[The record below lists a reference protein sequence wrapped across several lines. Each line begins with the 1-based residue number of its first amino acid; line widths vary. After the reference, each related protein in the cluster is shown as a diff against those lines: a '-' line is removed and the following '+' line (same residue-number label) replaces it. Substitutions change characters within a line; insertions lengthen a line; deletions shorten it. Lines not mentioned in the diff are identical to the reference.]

1 MDSVPSET
9 WGEIAVHVA
18 LDIDKY
24 CWRLVCRTFAA
35 CLPRPRN
42 DYFAERRFGKDRAA
56 DAALEYGSMA
66 QIMLFTHHASKEPF
80 KILCTR
86 GDAGLF
92 RNYYDEH
99 PNVGCE
105 IADSAIITLYPTTIP
120 MAKLLVELYGRLP
133 DHQIQ
138 VARADFEL
146 WALLHP
152 LAGPLDYAREF
163 DSVVSVLP
171 RRVRDLDKKID
182 ILLPLVPARHV
193 PIWLHS
199 AHAPHVFERLM
210 PLYRE
215 RIASLTV
222 PACSWWTNLVAV
234 RWLRS
239 IVDDDGRL
247 RAAVS
252 EVHQTPPDV
261 LQYLLVEGLVDASAI
276 DWYMHMWNHIG
287 APLAFLRQ
295 WVPANTLPDF
305 SLQLLFLG
313 DKEGRLWKH
322 YTGIL
327 DEARKVAVFPPLYW
341 REYPDIYKCPWL
353 VDVVR
358 IYLSL
363 GYPLPTGC
371 YVRVQGTVSP
381 DEERFYQF
389 ATNCCVSL
397 AQYLQLRLAGVHLPP
412 ICLPL
417 CDKPMKIQ
425 YHENGE
431 AGEQVLV
438 SC

>member
-9 WGEIAVHVA
+9 WGEIAVHIA

-24 CWRLVCRTFAA
+24 CWRLVCKTFAA

-42 DYFAERRFGKDRAA
+42 DYLEVLRFGKDRAA

-66 QIMLFTHHASKEPF
+66 QIMLFTHHASKVPF
-80 KILCTR
+80 EILCTR

-92 RNYYDEH
+92 RQYYDEH
-99 PNVGCE
+99 PTVGRE
-105 IADSAIITLYPTTIP
+105 IADSGILALYPTTIP
-120 MAKLLVELYGRLP
+120 MSKLLVELYGYLP
-133 DHQIQ
+133 DHPIC

-146 WALLHP
+146 WALMHP
-152 LAGPLDYAREF
+152 FAGPLDYAKEF
-163 DSVVSVLP
+163 DSVVSLRP

-182 ILLPLVPARHV
+182 ILLPLLPARHV
-193 PIWLHS
+193 PMWLHS
-199 AHAPHVFERLM
+199 AHAPHVFERLA

-215 RIASLTV
+215 RIASLRV
-222 PACSWWTNLVAV
+222 PPCSWWTNLVAV

-239 IVDDDGRL
+239 IVADDDRF

-276 DWYMHMWNHIG
+276 DWYMHMRTHIG

-295 WVPANTLPDF
+295 WVPANTLPDIA
-305 SLQLLFLG
+305 LQLLFIG
-313 DKEGRLWKH
+313 DKAGVLWKH
-322 YTGIL
+322 YVGIL
-327 DEARKVAVFPPLYW
+327 EEARKVVVFPPPYW
-341 REYPDIYKCPWL
+341 REYPDIYTRLWL

-363 GYPLPTGC
+363 GYPLPNGC
-371 YVRVQGTVSP
+371 YVRVQDTVSP

-389 ATNCCVSL
+389 ASNCCVAL
-397 AQYLQLRLAGVHLPP
+397 AQYLQLRIDGVHLPP
-412 ICLPL
+412 VCLPL
-417 CDKPMKIQ
+417 CDKPMKMQ
-425 YHENGE
+425 YYENE
-431 AGEQVLV
+431 VAGEQRLV
-438 SC
+438 FC